1 MTRISVIPTKLPT
14 HEHMKHY
21 QKNGHSMTPIR
32 RTKYI
37 NEYKLVYEL
46 IIKNM
51 VACGYNYIK

>member
-1 MTRISVIPTKLPT
+1 MTRTSVIPTKLPT

-21 QKNGHSMTPIR
+21 QKIGHSMTPKR
-32 RTKYI
+32 RAKYI

-51 VACGYNYIK
+51 VARRYNYIK